1 MKTIA
6 LALILSFIPPA
17 FAYDYRQQNDDEQT
31 YQYNNRQRNDQ
42 QREDQW
48 GEPHG
53 LNRRQY
59 ETNDNIETERQTER
73 TQGNPM
79 DDAMKKYKHYG
90 SSDSE

>member
-48 GEPHG
+48 G
-53 LNRRQY
+53 
-59 ETNDNIETERQTER
+59 
-73 TQGNPM
+73 NPM
-79 DDAMKKYKHYG
+79 D
-90 SSDSE
+90 